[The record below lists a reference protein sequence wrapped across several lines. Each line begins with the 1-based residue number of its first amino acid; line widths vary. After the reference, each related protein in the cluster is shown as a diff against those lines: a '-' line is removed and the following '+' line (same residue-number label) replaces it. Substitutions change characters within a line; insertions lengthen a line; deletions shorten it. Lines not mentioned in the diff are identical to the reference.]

1 MNPRKPG
8 NQNSLESAM
17 VKSPNSL
24 ENSFKISINL
34 SCLEHYGNNLDLV
47 VDLARVEEKV
57 QQWTWKPAKMGG
69 KKKESYMVYYRID
82 VNNYINGIKKRTYNT

>member
-1 MNPRKPG
+1 MFIMNLINESIKCQTSLNESSIKTSWMNPRKPG

-57 QQWTWKPAKMGG
+57 QQ
-69 KKKESYMVYYRID
+69 
-82 VNNYINGIKKRTYNT
+82 